1 LKFAFFKSVLTP
13 EEKKSRRHQRYLLLL
28 SGLLLAVSF
37 PPVPFPYLI
46 FFALIPYLFVI
57 EKRTSLIEINQAT
70 YLMGFIFSLFTIYW
84 VGAFTE
90 GRDSFLMIAGGAL
103 LFVNPLFFLIPSTLY
118 YLARKYIGSK
128 AAIFIFPFFWVT
140 YEYIYMIIDLR
151 FPWLALG
158 NALPYFTHYI
168 QIADQIGVTGL
179 TLCILFVN
187 VFIYKGIVNY
197 NTKKVSKYIYFTL
210 AALIFVL
217 PIIYGTVTLN
227 NYKPVDKKVKVGLIQ
242 PNLDPYEKWNG
253 GSLIELTK
261 QYTALSEKAIDKGAE
276 IIIWPETALPV
287 YLLSGGY
294 EDVVVFIRKF
304 VSENNIFLLTGM
316 PDFRY
321 FGNKEDAIPFAKYS
335 EAGDYYYST
344 HNAIYLF
351 SPEDYE
357 IQRYGK
363 VKLVP
368 FGEKT
373 PFSDQVP
380 FLGDLIKWGVGLSGW
395 NVGYD
400 SSLFSIIKNY
410 NRLDLRDTIK
420 VCGLVCYESIFPDY
434 TATLCNKGADFIAVV
449 TNDSWYGNTSG
460 PYQHKAT
467 AILRAVE
474 NRKSVVRAAN
484 GGISCIINP
493 VGRTIDETPMFT
505 KGYLVGDVELN
516 SDTTFYMRNPLIVP
530 ILSSVISLWIFG
542 VSLLIKLKIKWKL

>member
-1 LKFAFFKSVLTP
+1 MKLPFFKSILTP
-13 EEKKSRRHQRYLLLL
+13 GEKKSRRQQRYLLLL

-37 PPVPFPYLI
+37 PPFPFPYLI
-46 FFALIPYLFVI
+46 FFALVPYLFVI
-57 EKRTSLIEINQAT
+57 EKRTELNEINKAT
-70 YLMGFIFSLFTIYW
+70 YLMGFVFSLLTIYW

-90 GRDSFLMIAGGAL
+90 GKDPFLMIAGGVL
-103 LFVNPLFFLIPSTLY
+103 LFFNPLLFLIPSTLY
-118 YLARKYIGSK
+118 YLARKFIGAK
-128 AAIFIFPFFWVT
+128 IAFFIFPFFWVT
-140 YEYIYMIIDLR
+140 YEYLYMITDIR
-151 FPWLALG
+151 FPWLVLG

-168 QIADQIGVTGL
+168 QIADQVGATGL
-179 TLCILFVN
+179 SLFILFAN
-187 VFIYKGIVNY
+187 VFIYKGIINY
-197 NTKKVSKYIYFTL
+197 NIKKVSSYVYFTL
-210 AALIFVL
+210 AALIIVFPLV
-217 PIIYGTVTLN
+217 YGSSVLN
-227 NYKPVDKKVKVGLIQ
+227 NYKPADKKVKVGLIQ

-253 GSLIELTK
+253 GSLIELTE
-261 QYTALSEKAIDKGAE
+261 QYTNLSEKAIDKGVE
-276 IIIWPETALPV
+276 VIIWPETALPV

-294 EDVVVFIRKF
+294 ENALLFIRKF
-304 VSENNIFLLTGM
+304 VSENNVFLLTGM

-351 SPEDYE
+351 SPEDSE
-357 IQRYGK
+357 IQKYGK

-400 SSLFSIIKNY
+400 SSLFHIVRNY
-410 NRLDLRDTIK
+410 NNLDSHDTIK
-420 VCGLVCYESIFPDY
+420 VCGSVCYESIFPDY
-434 TATLCNKGADFIAVV
+434 TAVLCNKGADFIAVV

-493 VGRTIDETPMFT
+493 VGITVDETPMFT

-516 SDTTFYMRNPLIVP
+516 PGSTFYMRNPLIIP
-530 ILSSVISLWIFG
+530 IISSVISLWIAG
-542 VSLLIKLKIKWKL
+542 LSLLIKLKMKWKL

>member
-1 LKFAFFKSVLTP
+1 MKFAFFKSVLTP

-294 EDVVVFIRKF
+294 EDVVVFI
-304 VSENNIFLLTGM
+304 
-316 PDFRY
+316 
-321 FGNKEDAIPFAKYS
+321 
-335 EAGDYYYST
+335 
-344 HNAIYLF
+344 
-351 SPEDYE
+351 
-357 IQRYGK
+357 
-363 VKLVP
+363 
-368 FGEKT
+368 
-373 PFSDQVP
+373 
-380 FLGDLIKWGVGLSGW
+380 
-395 NVGYD
+395 
-400 SSLFSIIKNY
+400 
-410 NRLDLRDTIK
+410 
-420 VCGLVCYESIFPDY
+420 
-434 TATLCNKGADFIAVV
+434 
-449 TNDSWYGNTSG
+449 
-460 PYQHKAT
+460 
-467 AILRAVE
+467 
-474 NRKSVVRAAN
+474 
-484 GGISCIINP
+484 
-493 VGRTIDETPMFT
+493 
-505 KGYLVGDVELN
+505 
-516 SDTTFYMRNPLIVP
+516 
-530 ILSSVISLWIFG
+530 
-542 VSLLIKLKIKWKL
+542 